1 MAGLNNNSSQL
12 LEAGDFNLARGRYD
26 SAFDQYFEAFTQELC
41 EEAQK
46 RLTSMTLE
54 GLLKPDQIERLFQY
68 HNSFDSH
75 RNGIASFNV
84 GLMYEQGLGGAK
96 QDLSVAAQYYEKAVE
111 QGIPDAYANLGQ
123 ILISGSGVPW
133 GIQMN
138 VSRGIALL
146 ERGVEKGSRHCAYT
160 LGCMYKSG
168 DLIPVNDKRA
178 AYYLAIA
185 SLAKHEHA
193 QRLLILLQQT
203 TRSSFDAEI
212 GAARKQVDD
221 WELIRLNDQGFI

>member
-96 QDLSVAAQYYEKAVE
+96 QDLSVAAQYYEKAIE
-111 QGIPDAYANLGQ
+111 QGIPDAHANLGQ

-133 GIQMN
+133 GVQKN
-138 VSRGIALL
+138 LSRGIALL
-146 ERGVEKGSRHCAYT
+146 EQGVERGSRHCAYT

-168 DLIPVNDKRA
+168 DLIPVDDRRA

-203 TRSSFDAEI
+203 ARSNFEAEI
-212 GAARKQVDD
+212 GAARKQVDE
-221 WELIRLNDQGFI
+221 WEFIRLNDQRFI

>member
-12 LEAGDFNLARGRYD
+12 LEAGDFNLALGRYD

-96 QDLSVAAQYYEKAVE
+96 QDLSVAAQYYEKAIE
-111 QGIPDAYANLGQ
+111 QGIPDAHANLGQ

-133 GIQMN
+133 GVQKN
-138 VSRGIALL
+138 LSRGIALL
-146 ERGVEKGSRHCAYT
+146 EQGVERGSRHCAYT

-168 DLIPVNDKRA
+168 DLIPVDDRRA

-203 TRSSFDAEI
+203 ARSNFEAEI
-212 GAARKQVDD
+212 GAARKQVDE
-221 WELIRLNDQGFI
+221 WEFIRLNDQGFI

>member
-96 QDLSVAAQYYEKAVE
+96 QDLSVAAQYYEKAIE
-111 QGIPDAYANLGQ
+111 QGIPDAHANLGQ

-133 GIQMN
+133 GVQKN
-138 VSRGIALL
+138 LSRGIALL
-146 ERGVEKGSRHCAYT
+146 EQGVERGSRHCAYT

-168 DLIPVNDKRA
+168 DLILVDDRRA

-203 TRSSFDAEI
+203 ARSNFEAEI
-212 GAARKQVDD
+212 GAARKQVDE
-221 WELIRLNDQGFI
+221 WEFIRLNDQGFI

>member
-12 LEAGDFNLARGRYD
+12 LEAGDFNRARGRYD

-146 ERGVEKGSRHCAYT
+146 EQGVEKGSRHCAYT

-168 DLIPVNDKRA
+168 DLIPVNDRRA
-178 AYYLAIA
+178 AYYL
-185 SLAKHEHA
+185 S
-193 QRLLILLQQT
+193 
-203 TRSSFDAEI
+203 
-212 GAARKQVDD
+212 
-221 WELIRLNDQGFI
+221 

>member
-96 QDLSVAAQYYEKAVE
+96 QDLSVAAQYYEKAIE
-111 QGIPDAYANLGQ
+111 QGIPDAHANLGQ

-133 GIQMN
+133 GVQKN
-138 VSRGIALL
+138 LSRGIALL
-146 ERGVEKGSRHCAYT
+146 EQGVERGSRHCAYT

-168 DLIPVNDKRA
+168 DLIPVDDRRA

-203 TRSSFDAEI
+203 ARSNFEAEI
-212 GAARKQVDD
+212 GAARNQVDE
-221 WELIRLNDQGFI
+221 WEFIRLNDQGFI

>member
-12 LEAGDFNLARGRYD
+12 LEAGDFNRARGRYD

-84 GLMYEQGLGGAK
+84 GLMYEQGLGGTK

-146 ERGVEKGSRHCAYT
+146 EQGVEKGSRHCAYT

-168 DLIPVNDKRA
+168 DLIPVNDRRA

-221 WELIRLNDQGFI
+221 WELITLNDQGFI